1 MFKSSRVKIILSIM
15 GSLLI
20 LFAITLSVILLASYR
35 EIRNNNAEKLERYA
49 DLFLLNSQSQDQAP
63 PEPNSESKSEQRT
76 NQTPPDS
83 KPENRPENNAEQRQ
97 RKDNAP
103 IEERSDYQLSTFYSV
118 VFSKDN
124 EVLEVDDG
132 DKDVYDEDEL
142 VEIAR
147 QVLEK
152 NKDEGQIGEL
162 SFVVRTRP
170 GYTLVA
176 FLDNTF
182 ANSSMDMLIR
192 NFLIVGT
199 SALVV
204 LFFISLFISKL
215 IIRPL
220 AENDKRQKQFI
231 SDASHELKTPISV
244 ISANADMLS
253 REIGDNEWLSNIQY
267 ENERMGTLVRQL
279 LDLSRAENAEIP
291 MEQIDLSR
299 VVAGDAL
306 AFESLAYDNGR
317 TINSSIEDNIHI
329 MGNRT
334 QLEQLVSVLLDNA
347 IRYST
352 GIGIEVSL
360 KKQAHNAILT
370 VANEGEEIPPEKIE
384 HLFDRFYR
392 VDEVRNSEDNHY
404 GLGLSIARAVT
415 ERHKGKIEVSC
426 PGGKVVFTVTLP
438 V

>member
-35 EIRNNNAEKLERYA
+35 EIRRNNSEKLERYA
-49 DLFLLNSQSQDQAP
+49 DLYLLDSQSQDQAP
-63 PEPNSESKSEQRT
+63 PEQKS
-76 NQTPPDS
+76 NQAPPDS
-83 KPENRPENNAEQRQ
+83 KPENKPESWPEGTADQRQ

-118 VFSKDN
+118 AFSKDN

-132 DKDVYDEDEL
+132 DKAVYEEDDL

-147 QVLEK
+147 QVLDR

-162 SFVVRTRP
+162 AFVVRTRP

-199 SALVV
+199 CALVV

-244 ISANADMLS
+244 IGANADMLS

-279 LDLSRAENAEIP
+279 LDLSRAENAQVP
-291 MEQIDLSR
+291 MELLDLSR

-317 TINSSIEDNIHI
+317 TISSNIEENIHV

-352 GIGIEVSL
+352 GIGIEVAL
-360 KKQAHNAILT
+360 RKQAHSAILS
-370 VANEGEEIPPEKIE
+370 VSNEGEEIPPEKME

-404 GLGLSIARAVT
+404 GLGLSIARAVA

-426 PGGKVVFTVTLP
+426 TGGKVVFTVTLP
-438 V
+438 A

>member
-35 EIRNNNAEKLERYA
+35 EIRRNNSEKLERYA
-49 DLFLLNSQSQDQAP
+49 DLYLLDSQSQDQAP
-63 PEPNSESKSEQRT
+63 PEQKS
-76 NQTPPDS
+76 NQAPPDS
-83 KPENRPENNAEQRQ
+83 KPENKPESRPEGTADQRQ
-97 RKDNAP
+97 MKDNAP

-118 VFSKDN
+118 AFSKDN

-132 DKDVYDEDEL
+132 DKAVYEEDDL

-147 QVLEK
+147 QVLDR

-162 SFVVRTRP
+162 AFVVRTRP

-199 SALVV
+199 CALVV

-244 ISANADMLS
+244 IGANADMLS

-279 LDLSRAENAEIP
+279 LDLSRAENAQVP
-291 MEQIDLSR
+291 MELLDLSR

-317 TINSSIEDNIHI
+317 TISSNIEENIHV

-352 GIGIEVSL
+352 GIGIEVAL
-360 KKQAHNAILT
+360 RKQAHSAILS
-370 VANEGEEIPPEKIE
+370 VSNEGEEIPPEKME

-404 GLGLSIARAVT
+404 GLGLSIARAVA

-426 PGGKVVFTVTLP
+426 TGGKVVFTVTLP
-438 V
+438 A

>member
-35 EIRNNNAEKLERYA
+35 EIRRNNSEKLERYA
-49 DLFLLNSQSQDQAP
+49 DLYLLDSQSQDQAP
-63 PEPNSESKSEQRT
+63 PEQKS
-76 NQTPPDS
+76 NQAPPDS
-83 KPENRPENNAEQRQ
+83 KPENKPESRPEGTAAQRQ
-97 RKDNAP
+97 MKDNAP

-118 VFSKDN
+118 AFSKDN

-132 DKDVYDEDEL
+132 DKAVYEEDDL

-147 QVLEK
+147 QVLDR

-162 SFVVRTRP
+162 AFVVRTRP

-199 SALVV
+199 CALVV

-244 ISANADMLS
+244 IGANADMLS

-279 LDLSRAENAEIP
+279 LDLSRAENAQVP
-291 MEQIDLSR
+291 MELLDLSR

-317 TINSSIEDNIHI
+317 TISSNIEENIHV

-352 GIGIEVSL
+352 GIGIEVAL
-360 KKQAHNAILT
+360 RKQAHSAILS
-370 VANEGEEIPPEKIE
+370 VSNEGEEISPEKME

-404 GLGLSIARAVT
+404 GLGLSIARAVA

-426 PGGKVVFTVTLP
+426 TGGKVVFTVTLP
-438 V
+438 A